1 MDKLERIQAILND
14 DDYPMDE
21 YNLPASATIE
31 ITATTTDEHTRATIG
46 ITDLELKSI
55 SQGYDDCS
63 VSLHYSINLLASRE
77 LVLALQKALELTDD
91 ELKKYGTQYREKN
104 NGS

>member
-31 ITATTTDEHTRATIG
+31 ITATTTDKHTRATIK
-46 ITDLELKSI
+46 ITDLKLKSI
-55 SQGYDDCS
+55 SQGYDYYS
-63 VSLHYSINLLASRE
+63 ELPHYSINLLASRE
-77 LVLALQKALELTDD
+77 LVLALQKALELTDV
-91 ELKKYGTQYREKN
+91 N
-104 NGS
+104 